1 MILAAVLCVAIA
13 IVVFATMGPVADA
26 ARAAYTAPPP
36 KPDQIAAGVQVFF
49 TIVAVVFLLVAV
61 GEVVLG
67 LLDLRGSNVA
77 RIISWVFNGLVV
89 LCFGCFGALSLGR
102 GNPTVTTGT
111 RNPDGVDTAT
121 FNKAVE
127 DAFPS
132 WSGPAFGT
140 LIALAVIA
148 ALISIIL
155 LALPAS
161 NAFFRRGRGGPDT
174 GMTELAYPT
183 VPGYPPVP
191 VAPPPAPATP
201 PAPPAAEPPAAEP
214 PTTIPPPAEPE
225 GAEPPAPQPPG
236 EPERPKPPAE
246 GQPPA

>member
-102 GNPTVTTGT
+102 GNPTVTTGS
-111 RNPDGVDTAT
+111 RAAGR
-121 FNKAVE
+121 
-127 DAFPS
+127 
-132 WSGPAFGT
+132 GPADHYPAAGRAGRGRAAGT
-140 LIALAVIA
+140 A
-148 ALISIIL
+148 A
-155 LALPAS
+155 AGRAR
-161 NAFFRRGRGGPDT
+161 AAQTAGRGTTAGIESGRPGPGRSPSRGGP
-174 GMTELAYPT
+174 GRR
-183 VPGYPPVP
+183 GPPQ
-191 VAPPPAPATP
+191 
-201 PAPPAAEPPAAEP
+201 
-214 PTTIPPPAEPE
+214 PAEVARE
-225 GAEPPAPQPPG
+225 HGLDHRG
-236 EPERPKPPAE
+236 DRRHRGGVRPRAGRRGP
-246 GQPPA
+246 